1 MLLQECLNKQTIDLT
16 DEQTWSPKTIS
27 ILKRGNRYKLFKFII
42 SLKNC
47 YGKRGRIKIPI
58 LDEIPNIEVEGIH
71 SKQCGK
77 LLIKALA
84 SKLRI
89 DNKQDLIRMLY
100 TDIDPQKNT

>member
-1 MLLQECLNKQTIDLT
+1 M
-16 DEQTWSPKTIS
+16 
-27 ILKRGNRYKLFKFII
+27 
-42 SLKNC
+42 
-47 YGKRGRIKIPI
+47 RGRIKIPI